1 MEEFFVGKKFIVT
14 GANAGKNRLQKK
26 IFLLIHNAI
35 GGL

>member
-1 MEEFFVGKKFIVT
+1 MEEFFAGKKFIVT
-14 GANAGKNRLQKK
+14 GANAGKNNLQK